1 MLNHELTEQ
10 AGVTVLSMLEEK
22 LDATTALT
30 ARPILDQLVER
41 GGIKVVLDMTAVK
54 VIDSSGVAI
63 VVSLFKR
70 LKALGGSLRVAGL
83 EGQPREIF
91 HLLRLEKAMPIYPT
105 AHEALKGF

>member
-1 MLNHELTEQ
+1 MLKHTVTEES
-10 AGVTVLSMLEEK
+10 GVTVLSFLEEK

-41 GGIKVVLDMTAVK
+41 GGIKVVIDMSAVR
-54 VIDSSGVAI
+54 VIDSSGVAV

-70 LKALGGSLRVAGL
+70 LKALGGSLRVSGL

-91 HLLRLEKAMPIYPT
+91 HLLRLEKAMPIYSS
-105 AHEALKGF
+105 AHEALKGY